1 MILNKAATFYIDP
14 KFDVT
19 SDVVEQLNKAYTKVA
34 PKKEK

>member
-1 MILNKAATFYIDP
+1 MILNKAATFYVDP

-19 SDVVEQLNKAYTKVA
+19 SDVVERLNKEYTKVA